1 MKEPLQVTDIAG
13 ISLAMASELVQGYI
27 EHGFADPAMYRFTMT
42 MAELADEF
50 RERARVEEAPEEVVK
65 AIGELSDS
73 IKLTAMQAGEIVQK
87 MIEENG
93 WHEQV
98 DGWDRLECDD
108 PTCEHNDE

>member
-13 ISLAMASELVQGYI
+13 ISLSMAGELIQGYI
-27 EHGFADPAMYRFTMT
+27 EQGFADPAMYRFTMV

-50 RERARVEEAPEEVVK
+50 RERARAEEAPEKVLN
-65 AIGELSDS
+65 AIGELSDN

-93 WHEQV
+93 WHEQA

-108 PTCEHNDE
+108 PNCEHNDE